1 MAASEH
7 RIRKAEDIS
16 DATGRSVGI
25 GLLDWHLEDQGTTD
39 CTERFDPEVGDH
51 VDPGFWRASTRIF

>member
-25 GLLDWHLEDQGTTD
+25 GLLDWHLEDQGINGLHGTVLVL
-39 CTERFDPEVGDH
+39 R
-51 VDPGFWRASTRIF
+51 